1 MSIYLDHNAT
11 SSLHPEVLEAMLPY
25 LSNPVGNASS
35 LHSAGRMARSAIE
48 TARAQVA
55 ELVNSSPNAVIFTSG
70 GSEAN
75 NLLLKGY
82 TDVHNPLPLI
92 SSEIEHPSVLE
103 PLLQQQQAGYSVIR
117 LKSDSDGQIDLGQA
131 RCVLQKNKPQLIST
145 MLANNETGV
154 IQPVQAIMA
163 LIDSGSCI
171 RHTDA
176 TQAIGKI
183 QVDMAALGVD
193 ALTMSAHKFR
203 GPQGIGALVVKGKPR
218 HALISGGAQE
228 KSRRAGTENVA
239 MIVGMGKAAQIARL
253 EIDHKRHHL
262 EQLRNLLESR
272 LTAIPGAIIFG
283 SKAQRL
289 PNTTYF
295 SIPYYHGE
303 TLLME
308 LDRAGFALA
317 SGSACHSEV
326 TKASH
331 VLTAMGIDDNL
342 ALNAVRVS
350 FGSSNRLQEVESLV
364 TKLLELV
371 NRLPAVMRQAAV

>member
-25 LSNPVGNASS
+25 LNNPVGNASS
-35 LHSAGRMARSAIE
+35 LHSAGRVARSAIE

-55 ELVNSSPNAVIFTSG
+55 TLVNSQPNSVIFTSS

-82 TDVHNPLPLI
+82 ADATNPRPLI

-103 PLLQQQQAGYSVIR
+103 PLQQLQQARYAVIR
-117 LKSDSDGQIDLGQA
+117 LKPDSNGEIDLEAA
-131 RCVLQKNKPQLIST
+131 RTVLQNHKPQLIST
-145 MLANNETGV
+145 LLANNETGV
-154 IQPVQAIMA
+154 IQPVQALMA
-163 LIDSGSCI
+163 MTDSTNCL

-183 QVDMAALGVD
+183 QVDMPTLGVD

-203 GPQGIGALVVKGKPR
+203 GPQGIGALVVTGKPK

-228 KSRRAGTENVA
+228 KYRRAGTESVA
-239 MIVGMGKAAQIARL
+239 MIVGMGKAAQIAML
-253 EIDHKRHHL
+253 EIEHKRHHL
-262 EQLRNLLESR
+262 AQLRNRLESR
-272 LTAIPGAIIFG
+272 LITIPGVVIFG
-283 SKAQRL
+283 AEAQRL

-331 VLTAMGIDDNL
+331 VLTAMGISDDL

-350 FGSSNRLQEVESLV
+350 FGSTNTWQEVESLL
-364 TKLLELV
+364 TKLQALV
-371 NRLPAVMRQAAV
+371 NKLPTVMRQATL

>member
-1 MSIYLDHNAT
+1 MAIYLDHNAT
-11 SSLHPEVLEAMLPY
+11 SSLHPEVLESMLPY
-25 LSNPVGNASS
+25 LSNPVGNPSS

-55 ELVNSSPNAVIFTSG
+55 ELVKSPPNTVIFTSG

-75 NLLLKGY
+75 NLLLKGF
-82 TDVHNPLPLI
+82 TDVNNPQPLI

-103 PLLQQQQAGYSVIR
+103 PLLQQQRSGFSVIR
-117 LKSDSDGQIDLGQA
+117 IKSDNNGQIDLEEA
-131 RCVLQKNKPQLIST
+131 SSVLQNNKPQLIST

-154 IQPVQAIMA
+154 IQPVQTLMA
-163 LIDSGSCI
+163 MTDSTSCL

-183 QVDMAALGVD
+183 DVDMSVLGVD

-203 GPQGIGALVVKGKPR
+203 GPQGIGALVVKGKPKQV
-218 HALISGGAQE
+218 LISGGAQE
-228 KSRRAGTENVA
+228 KYKRAGTENVA
-239 MIVGMGKAAQIARL
+239 MIVGMGKAAQIAML
-253 EIDHKRHHL
+253 EIEHKRHHL

-272 LTAIPGAIIFG
+272 LATIPGVVIFG

-308 LDRAGFALA
+308 LDRVGFALA

-331 VLTAMGIDDNL
+331 VLTAMGIADNL

-350 FGSSNRLQEVESLV
+350 FGSTNTLQEVESLV
-364 TKLLELV
+364 TKLQELV
-371 NRLPAVMRQAAV
+371 NKLPAVIRQAAV

>member
-1 MSIYLDHNAT
+1 MTVYLDHNAT
-11 SSLHPEVLEAMLPY
+11 SSLHPVVLEAMLPY
-25 LSNPVGNASS
+25 LNNPVGNASS

-55 ELVNSSPNAVIFTSG
+55 ELVNSSPNNVIFTSS

-82 TDVHNPLPLI
+82 VDINNPQPLI

-103 PLLQQQQAGYSVIR
+103 PLLQLQKAGHSVIQ
-117 LKSDSDGQIDLGQA
+117 LKPDNRGEIDLDQA
-131 RCVLQKNKPQLIST
+131 RCILESNKPQLIST
-145 MLANNETGV
+145 LLANNETGV
-154 IQPVQAIMA
+154 IQPVQALMA
-163 LIDSGSCI
+163 MTDMTTCL

-176 TQAIGKI
+176 TQAIGKR
-183 QVDMAALGVD
+183 QVDMRELGVD
-193 ALTMSAHKFR
+193 ALSMSAHKFR

-218 HALISGGAQE
+218 QALISGGAQE
-228 KSRRAGTENVA
+228 KYRRAGTENVA
-239 MIVGMGKAAQIARL
+239 MIVGMGKAAQIAML
-253 EIDHKRHHL
+253 EIEQKRHHL

-272 LTAIPGAIIFG
+272 LTSIPGVVIFG
-283 SKAQRL
+283 LDVERL

-308 LDRAGFALA
+308 LDRSGFALA

-331 VLTAMGIDDNL
+331 VLTAMGIENNL

-350 FGSSNRLQEVESLV
+350 FGSTNTLQEVESLV
-364 TKLLELV
+364 TKLQQLV
-371 NRLPAVMRQAAV
+371 NKLPAVIRQTAV

>member
-1 MSIYLDHNAT
+1 
-11 SSLHPEVLEAMLPY
+11 MLPY

-35 LHSAGRMARSAIE
+35 LHSAGRMARSAID

-55 ELVNSSPNAVIFTSG
+55 ELVNSSPNTVIFTSS

-82 TDVHNPLPLI
+82 ADSNNPQPLI

-103 PLLQQQQAGYSVIR
+103 PLLQQQEAGYSVIR
-117 LKSDSDGQIDLGQA
+117 LKPDINGVIDLEEA
-131 RCVLQKNKPQLIST
+131 RLVLQDNKPQLIST
-145 MLANNETGV
+145 LLANNETGV
-154 IQPVQAIMA
+154 IQPVQTLMA
-163 LIDSGSCI
+163 MTDSATCL

-176 TQAIGKI
+176 TQAIGKR
-183 QVDMAALGVD
+183 QVDMRELGVD

-203 GPQGIGALVVKGKPR
+203 GPQGVGALVVKGKPKQT
-218 HALISGGAQE
+218 LISGGAQE
-228 KSRRAGTENVA
+228 KYRRAGTENVA
-239 MIVGMGKAAQIARL
+239 MIVGMGKAAQIAML
-253 EIDHKRHHL
+253 EIEQKRHHL
-262 EQLRNLLESR
+262 EQLRDLLESR
-272 LTAIPGAIIFG
+272 LKSIPGVVTFG
-283 SKAQRL
+283 SKAERL

-295 SIPYYHGE
+295 SIPYFHGE

-308 LDRAGFALA
+308 LDRAGFELA

-331 VLTAMGIDDNL
+331 VLTAMGIENNL

-350 FGSSNRLQEVESLV
+350 FGSTNTLQEVEALV
-364 TKLLELV
+364 TKLQQLV
-371 NRLPAVMRQAAV
+371 NKLPAVIRQAAV